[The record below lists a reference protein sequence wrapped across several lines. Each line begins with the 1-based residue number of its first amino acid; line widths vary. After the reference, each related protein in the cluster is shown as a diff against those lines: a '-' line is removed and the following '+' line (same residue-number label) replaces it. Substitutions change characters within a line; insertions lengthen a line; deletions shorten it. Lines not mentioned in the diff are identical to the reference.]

1 MLKNENLD
9 ISIDFEIIKLGTK
22 LVIIKKGEE
31 FLMLT
36 KKVIKTRNGIEISRW
51 TTIWGQF
58 DF

>member
-1 MLKNENLD
+1 MD